1 MRISFICKNVQCS
14 ANRYMMEMLP
24 LSLSWPQWSVHSSS
38 FFLDVKNLVEQKI
51 KFEGAFKLRCCISK
65 NKAE

>member
-1 MRISFICKNVQCS
+1 
-14 ANRYMMEMLP
+14 MEMLP